1 MSGMDFKSISSLLG
15 MITDAVRGSTEA
27 KAAFEAML
35 TRPGNAQELL
45 AWIRRFVPMGGNP
58 MRPELLGQ
66 QIEDMARM
74 MGFVPRSRYLEL
86 LERHEILRQKLEDA
100 EKTIQRLQA
109 AFATGGNPTTARKLL
124 DGLAA
129 TVDGALKKQA
139 EFLQSVSEVF
149 AKPRKTDDAKPEDEK
164 TEKKSPNGKK

>member
-1 MSGMDFKSISSLLG
+1 MDFKSISSLLG
-15 MITDAVRGSTEA
+15 MITDAVRGSKEA

-45 AWIRRFVPMGGNP
+45 TWVRRFVPMGGNP

-66 QIEDMARM
+66 QIEEAARM

-86 LERHEILRQKLEDA
+86 LERHEIVRQKLEDA
-100 EKTIQRLQA
+100 EKTIQRLQTMM
-109 AFATGGNPTTARKLL
+109 ATGGNETTARKLL

-139 EFLQSVSEVF
+139 EFLQSVTDVF
-149 AKPRKTDDAKPEDEK
+149 TKPKKKDEAGSDEEKPEK
-164 TEKKSPNGKK
+164 PSPNGKK

>member
-1 MSGMDFKSISSLLG
+1 MDFKSISSLLG
-15 MITDAVRGSTEA
+15 LITDAVRGSSEA

-45 AWIRRFVPMGGNP
+45 AWIRRFAPMGGNP
-58 MRPELLGQ
+58 LRPELLGQ
-66 QIEDMARM
+66 QIEEAARM
-74 MGFVPRSRYLEL
+74 LGFVPRSRYLEL

-109 AFATGGNPTTARKLL
+109 MMATGGNETTARKLL

-149 AKPRKTDDAKPEDEK
+149 TKPRKKDDPAPAEE
-164 TEKKSPNGKK
+164 TPEKKSPNGQK